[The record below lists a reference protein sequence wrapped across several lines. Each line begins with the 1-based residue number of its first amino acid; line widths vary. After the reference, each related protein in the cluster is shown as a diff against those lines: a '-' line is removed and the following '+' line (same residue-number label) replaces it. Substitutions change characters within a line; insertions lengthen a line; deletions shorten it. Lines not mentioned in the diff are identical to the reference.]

1 MVEGA
6 EGSAVVAAELR
17 ERLGCVYECTGS
29 AGLGRVGG
37 VQGILRASSR
47 LVIPSY
53 CPQLDQMVRSAP
65 LPPLPRPQSNGVHF
79 PGNMAFDAAGN
90 GITYASIAAAG
101 GPADQWDAMP
111 TWAKVSGRVGTRAT
125 LREWIS
131 AL

>member
-1 MVEGA
+1 MIALA
-6 EGSAVVAAELR
+6 EKLNPTVGFWDPLDIVNENTIPETIGWFRHAEIKH
-17 ERLGCVYECTGS
+17 
-29 AGLGRVGG
+29 GRVAMAGFVG
-37 VQGILRASSR
+37 
-47 LVIPSY
+47 Y
-53 CPQLDQMVRSAP
+53 CL
-65 LPPLPRPQSNGVHF
+65 QSNGVHF